1 MLVTNYAFVLSNQCV
16 YIHVSSLACSC
27 VVQPNLELYTSK
39 FSYCFPIG
47 VHSYHLNKK
56 INIIVH
62 LMCSTPS
69 NVFFFFSLET
79 NLNMPLMHHNFISV
93 QARTKLNPKLNLSR
107 LVTLAMPTQ

>member
-1 MLVTNYAFVLSNQCV
+1 MRLCFQI
-16 YIHVSSLACSC
+16 IHVSSLACSC
-27 VVQPNLELYTSK
+27 VVQPNLELYTSR

-56 INIIVH
+56 IIIVH

-69 NVFFFFSLET
+69 NFLFIFFYFFFLLET
-79 NLNMPLMHHNFISV
+79 NLSMPLMHHNFISV